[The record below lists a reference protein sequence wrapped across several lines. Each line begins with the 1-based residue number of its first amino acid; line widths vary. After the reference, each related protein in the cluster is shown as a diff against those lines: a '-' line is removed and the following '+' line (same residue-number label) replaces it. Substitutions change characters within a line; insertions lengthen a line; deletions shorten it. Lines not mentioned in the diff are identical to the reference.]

1 MTYYSETP
9 REGIS
14 LPDGTFKEFSKMA
27 NPVGAHLPTSAGLY
41 TKENFKT
48 EKYKAKV

>member
-14 LPDGTFKEFSKMA
+14 LPEFSKMA

>member
-9 REGIS
+9 KEGIS
-14 LPDGTFKEFSKMA
+14 LHSKEFSKMA